1 MLRINSHIRHV
12 SLLQTSV
19 GWQGKKKEGFDVAPL
34 GFLDKNVK
42 SETLPC
48 LSGESGW
55 SKKMT
60 LSSHLSFTKWGEL
73 LLSTHALPPS
83 PHRNTHTRTET
94 HTRTQETR
102 RIPLEARTVCKGI
115 NQNHAKS

>member
-1 MLRINSHIRHV
+1 M
-12 SLLQTSV
+12 
-19 GWQGKKKEGFDVAPL
+19 GPL

-73 LLSTHALPPS
+73 LLSTHALPPG
-83 PHRNTHTRTET
+83 PHRNTHTHT
-94 HTRTQETR
+94 HAEKTHADT
-102 RIPLEARTVCKGI
+102 G
-115 NQNHAKS
+115 NQAYTLGGSCCL